1 MSELFPIIAPV
12 LLGVILGFL
21 WGKRGLPYDS
31 AFISNL
37 VFNLGV
43 PCLVFAT
50 LTRIDI
56 EIGAFGIMAAAAL
69 VALAGFLGATF
80 LLLKIFGLKQ
90 KTYLATVMTPNTGNV
105 GLPLCLLAF
114 GGEGLAFGIIVYS
127 LVATTQFTFGLGMAA
142 GTASPREFA
151 RIPLIYALAAALIF
165 VLTGTKPPL
174 WIANSTKLI
183 GEMAIPLM
191 VITLGVSL
199 AKLKFVN
206 AWTGLGLSVF
216 RLAMGFG
223 VGFAVA
229 ELFGLEGVARG
240 VLILQ
245 SAMPAAIFNYM
256 LAMQFDNEPGNVA
269 GVVFISTVISFLTM
283 PFLLSFVL

>member
-1 MSELFPIIAPV
+1 M
-12 LLGVILGFL
+12 
-21 WGKRGLPYDS
+21 
-31 AFISNL
+31 
-37 VFNLGV
+37 
-43 PCLVFAT
+43 
-50 LTRIDI
+50 
-56 EIGAFGIMAAAAL
+56 
-69 VALAGFLGATF
+69 
-80 LLLKIFGLKQ
+80 
-90 KTYLATVMTPNTGNV
+90 
-105 GLPLCLLAF
+105 
-114 GGEGLAFGIIVYS
+114 
-127 LVATTQFTFGLGMAA
+127 
-142 GTASPREFA
+142 
-151 RIPLIYALAAALIF
+151 
-165 VLTGTKPPL
+165 

-223 VGFAVA
+223 VGIGVA